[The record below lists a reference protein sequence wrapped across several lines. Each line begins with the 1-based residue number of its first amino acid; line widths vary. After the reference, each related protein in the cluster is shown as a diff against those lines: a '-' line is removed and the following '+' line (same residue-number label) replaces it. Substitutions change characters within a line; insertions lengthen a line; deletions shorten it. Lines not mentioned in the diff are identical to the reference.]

1 MHYRKP
7 ILGSALA
14 LLAAATV
21 GSTVGA
27 VGVAQAVPS
36 PAGNSYAVHKQ
47 FADRF
52 GRAAHV
58 DHSLVNPWGLAQIPG
73 GPLWVANNGT
83 NTATLY
89 TTNHKLPLTVKIPG
103 GAPTGQVYNP
113 TSGFTVSTSR
123 GDKRA
128 LFIFSSE
135 AGVISGWSAA
145 SGTMA
150 VQVDKNANAVYK
162 GLAISTTGGPARV
175 YATDFHNG
183 VVDVWDSSW
192 MPVAAPFTDPQLPAG
207 FAPFGIQAVGN
218 RILVSYAK
226 QDSDRHDDVPGMG
239 NGYLDLFDR
248 NGMFLARVA
257 SKGQLNSPWGMDIA
271 PSNFGAFSG
280 DLLVGNFGNGII
292 NVFSPTTGKSL
303 GMLKGS
309 HGKPVMIDGLWGLLN
324 GDGVSAPRNAVIFSA
339 GPQQESHGLLGYLTA
354 G

>member
-1 MHYRKP
+1 MHLRP
-7 ILGSALA
+7 PVLGSVVAIV
-14 LLAAATV
+14 AAATV
-21 GSTVGA
+21 GSTVG
-27 VGVAQAVPS
+27 VAQASPS
-36 PAGNSYAVHKQ
+36 PAGNSYVVHKQ

-83 NTATLY
+83 DTATLY

-123 GDKRA
+123 GNKPA

-145 SGTMA
+145 SGTTAM
-150 VQVDKNANAVYK
+150 QVDKNTNAIYK
-162 GLAISTTGGPARV
+162 GLAISTSGGPARV

-183 VVDVWDSSW
+183 MVDVWDSSW
-192 MPVAAPFTDPQLPAG
+192 MPVSAPFTDPHLPAG

-218 RILVSYAK
+218 KILVSYAK
-226 QDSDRHDDVPGMG
+226 QDAGREDDSPGMG
-239 NGYLDLFDR
+239 NGYVDLFDR

-303 GMLKGS
+303 GMLKDS
-309 HGKPVMIDGLWGLLN
+309 HGNPLVLDGLWGLLN
-324 GDGVSAPRNAVIFSA
+324 GNGLSAPRNAVIFSA
-339 GPQQESHGLLGYLTA
+339 GPQKESHGLLGYLTA